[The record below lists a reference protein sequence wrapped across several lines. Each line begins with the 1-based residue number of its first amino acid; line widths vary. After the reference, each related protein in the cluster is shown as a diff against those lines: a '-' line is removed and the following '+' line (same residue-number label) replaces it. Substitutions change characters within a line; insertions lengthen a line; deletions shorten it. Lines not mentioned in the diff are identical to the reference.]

1 MVSRK
6 LEFGDVKLPLGR
18 SRNQQIGEPVSEHET
33 SPIADVLPA
42 STRSNDHHEEG
53 PDNLAPAEDAAS
65 SPTGSPQRKKFV
77 GEGIIALRGHRKQS
91 SQTLF
96 NVSLD
101 EPLKER
107 LERASFETKV
117 KQTVIVRAAINA
129 FLKKE
134 GY

>member
-1 MVSRK
+1 MVIRK
-6 LEFGDVKLPLGR
+6 LEFGDVKLPLGK
-18 SRNQQIGEPVSEHET
+18 SRNQQIGEPVLENET
-33 SPIADVLPA
+33 LSSADVVPK
-42 STRSNDHHEEG
+42 SKRSNDHPKEAA
-53 PDNLAPAEDAAS
+53 DNFVLADDAAS
-65 SPTGSPQRKKFV
+65 SATSSSQRKRFV

>member
-1 MVSRK
+1 MVNRK
-6 LEFGDVKLPLGR
+6 LEFGDVKLPLGK
-18 SRNQQIGEPVSEHET
+18 SRIPRIEEPAAPPET
-33 SPIADVLPA
+33 LPQ
-42 STRSNDHHEEG
+42 TD
-53 PDNLAPAEDAAS
+53 LAAAS
-65 SPTGSPQRKKFV
+65 PESGETTAPSESFALRDDAPSDPSAASPQRKRFV
-77 GEGIIALRGHRKQS
+77 GEGIIALRSHRKQS